1 MTQATPPRIAI
12 PLGPTSERYRGPILL
27 ASGHRP
33 FFLFAGL
40 YAALALPMWLLAW
53 RGILPLTSTW
63 HGHEMIF
70 GFALAAIAGFL
81 LAAVP
86 KWTNSKPLQGPRVA
100 LLMALWLLGRVAMWL
115 PGLALLDLLFL
126 PVLAVLLGREILR
139 AGNRRNYGVP
149 VLLLALWGIDV
160 LFHFGQ
166 PNLALRVATYLVT
179 TLIALIAGRIV
190 PTFTRNALKMAGDP
204 NHECVTP
211 RWLDVLAVPTVLAVA
226 VTELAAPLSQASGLT
241 ALLAA
246 LVLGARMLRWR
257 TWQTRTLPIVWILH
271 VGYAFVPV
279 GLALKAVADLG
290 GPIGIFAALH
300 ALTAG
305 GIGVMI
311 LAVASRAALGHA
323 GLPLQVSRLTVAAY
337 VLVIAGAVLRVAVP
351 HPHVVLLS
359 GVLWSLGYAVFAAV
373 YWPILTKPRVDG
385 QPG

>member
-1 MTQATPPRIAI
+1 MIQTHPPRPTI
-12 PLGPTSERYRGPILL
+12 PMGPTSDRYDGPILL
-27 ASGHRP
+27 ASGHRL
-33 FFLFAGL
+33 FFLFAAL

-53 RGILPLTSTW
+53 RGFLPLTSTW

-70 GFALAAIAGFL
+70 GFAIAAIAGFL

-86 KWTNSKPLQGPRVA
+86 KWTNSKPFQGPLVA
-100 LLMALWLLGRVAMWL
+100 LLVGLWLLGRVAMWL
-115 PGLALLDLLFL
+115 PGLALLDLLFV
-126 PVLAVLLGREILR
+126 PVLAAVLGRQILR

-149 VLLLALWGIDV
+149 VLLMALWGIDV
-160 LFHFGQ
+160 LFQFGQ

-204 NHECVTP
+204 QHECVTP
-211 RWLDVLAVPTVLAVA
+211 RWLDMLAVPTVLAVA
-226 VTELAAPLSQASGLT
+226 VTELVAPMSQASGIA

-246 LVLGARMLRWR
+246 MVLGARMLGWR
-257 TWQTRTLPIVWILH
+257 TWQTRRLPIVWILH

-290 GPIGIFAALH
+290 GPIGTFAALH

-305 GIGVMI
+305 AIGVMI

-323 GLPLQVSRLTVAAY
+323 GLPLQVSRPTIVAY
-337 VLVIAGAVLRVAVP
+337 VLVTLGAVLRVALA
-351 HPHVVLLS
+351 HPHAVLAA
-359 GVLWSLGYAVFAAV
+359 GILWSLGYAVFAVV
-373 YWPILTKPRVDG
+373 YWPILTRPRVDG